1 MAKINTDKLG
11 LSTKR
16 IQIDKSNTKVLI
28 YICLA
33 TVALIF
39 ALVAAQALWKQI
51 QYQNKVL
58 SLRNKAIDQLEKNK
72 KATAQLQAQYV
83 AFDTASESIIGNSDA
98 NSKVVLN
105 ALPSKYDFPALATS
119 LENLVNKSGVTL
131 VSITGTD
138 DQLNAKQSSIE
149 PQPVDIPFS
158 LSVKG
163 SYDSIKTFISN
174 LEKSTRPMKITKI
187 SFSGSEGTM
196 QVDIAAVTQY
206 QPLKILDLDKKQVP
220 QGGAKTSVKTQSS
233 TSQQKESE

>member
-1 MAKINTDKLG
+1 MAKFDANNFN
-11 LSTKR
+11 LSSKR
-16 IQIDKSNTKVLI
+16 LQIDKSNTKVLI
-28 YICLA
+28 YISLA
-33 TVALIF
+33 VVALVF
-39 ALVAAQALWKQI
+39 ALVASFSLWKQI

-58 SLRNKAIDQLEKNK
+58 SLRNKAADQLEKNK

-119 LENLVNKSGVTL
+119 LENLVGKSSVAL

-138 DQLNAKQSSIE
+138 DQLNAKQTSIE

-158 LSVKG
+158 MSVKG

-174 LEKSTRPMKITKI
+174 LEKSTRPIKVTKI
-187 SFSGSEGTM
+187 SLSGTEGTM

-206 QPLKILDLDKKQVP
+206 QPLKILDLDKKQVS
-220 QGGAKTSVKTQSS
+220 QNSAKNKSS
-233 TSQQKESE
+233 TQTNTQKAAQ